1 MRGYVRDS
9 QKVKAQYVDV
19 TVFITTGDNT
29 EECFTEE
36 LIFLCQ
42 ILALESDNPNMRLKF
57 YEFQSGQ
64 IAELMFFWKL
74 ARSTLTQ
81 SSES

>member
-1 MRGYVRDS
+1 MRGYAQGS
-9 QKVKAQYVDV
+9 QKVKAQNVDV
-19 TVFITTGDNT
+19 SVFIPAGDNT

-64 IAELMFFWKL
+64 IAE
-74 ARSTLTQ
+74 
-81 SSES
+81 